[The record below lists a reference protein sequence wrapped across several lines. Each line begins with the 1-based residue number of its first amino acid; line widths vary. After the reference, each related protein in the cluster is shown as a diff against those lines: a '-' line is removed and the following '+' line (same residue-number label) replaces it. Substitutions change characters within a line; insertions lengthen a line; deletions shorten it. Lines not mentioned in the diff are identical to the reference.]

1 MIVLEKRDT
10 DEILGSMRELL
21 ALLDYIGSV
30 HNYNMDAYSEYSK
43 AKELLV
49 IYTEE

>member
-1 MIVLEKRDT
+1 MIVLEKRDM

-21 ALLDYIGSV
+21 ALLDYMGHI
-30 HNYNMDAYSEYSK
+30 HNYNMYAYGEYSK

-49 IYTEE
+49 IYNAE